1 MATAAPSLPRWDMN
15 VVYPSLASPEFAHDF
30 QRLGQEVAALEAFCD
45 ASGIGLSP
53 RHYQSAD
60 AGTARTAEETIERF
74 NVLLEKAN
82 TIDAYL
88 YAFVATDSRDAMA
101 QARRSEYEQLEARLS
116 QLGTRFTAW
125 IGSLDVEALLQASA
139 VAREYAYPLRR
150 AHARAEHLMSP
161 AEEALASDLSLSG
174 GVAWQ
179 KLWGN
184 VSSQI
189 AVPVQ
194 RDGQTVSPR
203 QYQSAD
209 AGTVE
214 LPMSAVRNLAHE
226 TDRQLRR
233 RAYEAELAAWRRHEV
248 PLAAAMNGIKG
259 EYQTLAAR
267 RHWATPLDASLFQNG
282 IDRPVLETMLGVA
295 REYFPIFRRYLRAKA
310 RALSPRPKQSKD
322 AGALGLERLAWY
334 DLFAPVGAS
343 SSNWDFPS
351 ARDFILEQFGSF
363 SERMRG
369 LGARA
374 FAELWIDAEPRE
386 GKRDG
391 AFCMHLRGGES
402 RILANYQTTLS
413 GVTTLAHELGHA
425 YHNLDLADHQP
436 LQRATPMILAETA
449 STFSETM
456 VRLAALRHA
465 AREEQ
470 ILILNDQLQDATQV
484 VLDITSRF
492 LFEQGVF
499 AKRAERELSP
509 GELSELML
517 QAQRDTYGDGLDEM
531 ALHPYMWAVKP
542 HYYSADVQFYN
553 YPYMFGLLFGLG
565 LYARYLAEPEAF
577 KAGYDELLS
586 ATGLAEAATL
596 AGRFGIDVRS
606 ADFWSS
612 SLEVIR
618 ADVDRFEAL
627 VG

>member
-30 QRLGQEVAALEAFCD
+30 QRLGQEVAELEAFCD

-53 RHYQSAD
+53 RHYQPVDAGTVPPRHYQSVD

-139 VAREYAYPLRR
+139 LAREYAYPLRR

-194 RDGQTVSPR
+194 RDGE
-203 QYQSAD
+203 
-209 AGTVE
+209 TVE

-226 TDRQLRR
+226 ADRQLRR

-334 DLFAPVGAS
+334 DLFAPVGTS

-351 ARDFILEQFGSF
+351 ARDFILDQFGSF

-449 STFSETM
+449 STFSETI

-499 AKRAERELSP
+499 ANRAERELSP

-606 ADFWSS
+606 ADFWRS